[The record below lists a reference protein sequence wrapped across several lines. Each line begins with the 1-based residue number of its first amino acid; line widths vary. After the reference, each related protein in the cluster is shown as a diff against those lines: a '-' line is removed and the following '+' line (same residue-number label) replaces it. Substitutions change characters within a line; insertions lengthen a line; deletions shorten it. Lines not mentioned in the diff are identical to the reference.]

1 MDKFKVQGEYTYS
14 VFKIVEADN
23 EEQAKA
29 IAQDDEP
36 LCTWD
41 TVDQDS
47 YFEYVESATKEI
59 NNES

>member
-1 MDKFKVQGEYTYS
+1 MKKYRVQGEYTYR
-14 VFKIVEADN
+14 VFKIVEANN

-47 YFEYVESATKEI
+47 YFEYVENATME
-59 NNES
+59 EEA

>member
-1 MDKFKVQGEYTYS
+1 MAKYKVQGEHTYT

-23 EEQAKA
+23 EEQAKT
-29 IAQDDEP
+29 IAQDNET

-47 YFEYVESATKEI
+47 YFEYVESATKEN

>member
-1 MDKFKVQGEYTYS
+1 MAKYKVQGEYTYT

-47 YFEYVESATKEI
+47 YFEHVESATKEN

>member
-1 MDKFKVQGEYTYS
+1 MAKYKVQGEYTYT

-23 EEQAKA
+23 EEQAKL
-29 IAQDDEP
+29 IAPDIEP

>member
-1 MDKFKVQGEYTYS
+1 MAKYNVQGEYTYT

-23 EEQAKA
+23 EEQAKT

-41 TVDQDS
+41 SVEQDS
-47 YFEYVESATKEI
+47 YFEYVESATKE
-59 NNES
+59 ES

>member
-1 MDKFKVQGEYTYS
+1 MAKYKVQGEYTYT

-47 YFEYVESATKEI
+47 YFENIESVVKEN

>member
-1 MDKFKVQGEYTYS
+1 VAKYKVQGEYTYS

-41 TVDQDS
+41 SVEQDS
-47 YFEYVESATKEI
+47 YFEYVESATKEK
-59 NNES
+59 S